1 MCIGVTRLISSK
13 GINQWNY
20 TISYKFT
27 TKYDTKWNICLKQE
41 SGLIKVKRNVKLYCS
56 PQSLKP
62 CSDIDW
68 LGIVKSLRLHQD
80 LSMSTIYFFTEGGGS
95 QTEVIVHCH
104 DTMIHWHLK
113 VCIYTF
119 ICSVI
124 RFHRLKQDGANLL
137 ISLLSLILSR
147 SPWHFKLQSWSAS

>member
-56 PQSLKP
+56 PKSLKP

-80 LSMSTIYFFTEGGGS
+80 LSKSTIYFVTEGRKS
-95 QTEVIVHCH
+95 NRSYCPLSWYY
-104 DTMIHWHLK
+104 DTL
-113 VCIYTF
+113 T
-119 ICSVI
+119 
-124 RFHRLKQDGANLL
+124 
-137 ISLLSLILSR
+137 SLIKLSVHLYIYLFGYQV
-147 SPWHFKLQSWSAS
+147 S